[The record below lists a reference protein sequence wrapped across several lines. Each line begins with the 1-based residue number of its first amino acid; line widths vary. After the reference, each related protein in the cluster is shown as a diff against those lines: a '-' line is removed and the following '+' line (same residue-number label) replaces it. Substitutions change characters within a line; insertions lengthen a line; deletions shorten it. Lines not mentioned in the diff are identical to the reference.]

1 MVAVLG
7 HSRQQSRAISWVPLL
22 ALACTCLPRTMLH
35 LETATGLF
43 SRPADTQPAGD
54 MEELF
59 PGPTFELRHK
69 LPQQA
74 EPLVKPSILRTV
86 SEIGSVG
93 IQKYMNAGNF
103 PTPGCEP
110 TTELMRRVENMQYA
124 KLLEQVTHSLSS
136 TVAVTE
142 GS

>member
-1 MVAVLG
+1 
-7 HSRQQSRAISWVPLL
+7 
-22 ALACTCLPRTMLH
+22 MLH
-35 LETATGLF
+35 FETATELF
-43 SRPADTQPAGD
+43 SRSADTQPGEA

-59 PGPTFELRHK
+59 PGPTFEPRHK

-110 TTELMRRVENMQYA
+110 MTELMRRVENMQYA

-136 TVAVTE
+136 KF
-142 GS
+142 